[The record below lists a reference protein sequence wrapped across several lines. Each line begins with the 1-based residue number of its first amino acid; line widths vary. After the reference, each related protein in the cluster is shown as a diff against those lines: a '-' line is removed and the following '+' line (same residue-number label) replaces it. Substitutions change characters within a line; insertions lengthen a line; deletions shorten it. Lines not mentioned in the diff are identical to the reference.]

1 MALRMPQEGI
11 LDIAAYLA
19 GLFAV
24 LLINDLIAGRRH
36 RETVA
41 LLKDI
46 KMEIVSAALQGH
58 QCHGERTNAI
68 LEQLRKAFPEL
79 AGGAAGRR

>member
-24 LLINDLIAGRRH
+24 LLINDLLAGRRH
-36 RETVA
+36 RETLAV
-41 LLKDI
+41 LKDI
-46 KMEIVSAALQGH
+46 KTEIVSAALQGH

-68 LEQLRKAFPEL
+68 LEKLCKAYPEL